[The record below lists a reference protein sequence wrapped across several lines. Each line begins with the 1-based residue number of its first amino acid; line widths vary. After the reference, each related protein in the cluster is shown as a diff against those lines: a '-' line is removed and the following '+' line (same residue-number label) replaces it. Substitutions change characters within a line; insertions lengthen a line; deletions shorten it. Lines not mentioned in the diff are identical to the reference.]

1 MNGLFFTTINM
12 KKLIAFICGL
22 VLIVACS
29 KNNQQQEKFDQ
40 TAYSLLEGNI
50 DSLIGIIHTLEV
62 TKDKNELKKSFQQA
76 GKAIKKSNHSSS
88 ITIKD

>member
-1 MNGLFFTTINM
+1 M

-40 TAYSLLEGNI
+40 TAYTLLEGNI
-50 DSLIGIIHTLEV
+50 DSLIGIIHNLEV
-62 TKDKNELKKSFQQA
+62 TKDKNELKKSFQQV
-76 GKAIKKSNHSSS
+76 GKAIKKLNHSSS